1 MKKNESITKIMS
13 TDVKTVHIGQKIS
26 DVRHIICESE
36 IDHVPVLDGTK
47 LAGLISATDLMKLNV
62 VINGADEHSIDAMI
76 DQQFTIKEIMNT
88 NITSIKEVE
97 TIRQATHILT
107 KGKFHC
113 VPVVND
119 SNEVVGIV
127 TMTDLIR
134 YLDAQY

>member
-13 TDVKTVHIGQKIS
+13 SNVKTVHTGQKIS
-26 DVRHIICESE
+26 DVRHIICESQ

-47 LAGLISATDLMKLNV
+47 LAGLITATDLMKLNV

-76 DQQFTIKEIMNT
+76 DQQFTIKDIMNS
-88 NITSIKEVE
+88 NVISIKEVE
-97 TIRQATHILT
+97 TIRQATHILAE
-107 KGKFHC
+107 GKFHS